1 MDDRTRRRE
10 RLHRLI
16 DLALAAK
23 RASKAGLAGY
33 FARDRRHLYPDTDN
47 PKLDLLVALSD
58 ALEWP
63 LEAVVD
69 FIWRGTEDVERVP
82 EGADYATL
90 DEQAVAAHHRGD
102 FPTMVSLSRCMF
114 QVAKTPAQRARA
126 CRLEG
131 AGWGSQGR
139 FSRAM
144 AAFRRGCY
152 VAGVPTPERISLE
165 LNIANAYCGLWNLAS
180 ARGMA
185 DVVVDHYEK
194 YPPRSRT
201 EAVAQAFALC
211 VRGNSL
217 RRMLA
222 LRPTNADDIVARAR
236 HDLVAAERMYG
247 ELYARYGSEQ
257 HAAIANTCRG
267 TVFELDVE
275 LGRRGAEEAIDQ
287 IIASLPSN
295 GTRPSGT
302 TADWYE
308 SYGWWCD
315 AGASIALRHL
325 SGELQQHYLA
335 VFSDKL
341 LDIGCYLGNWQL
353 IERALSI
360 EYGLAPWLPSSGD
373 PEAPAVLD
381 SEDVRLLVG
390 AMGRFPHLRERALRL
405 LSNAQMVILRTVNGW
420 SGPRSSVTPVRFPP
434 RRPFR
439 YMGRA

>member
-131 AGWGSQGR
+131 VGWANQGR
-139 FSRAM
+139 FGRAM
-144 AAFRRGCY
+144 AAFRRGRY
-152 VAGVPTPERISLE
+152 EPGVATAEQLALE
-165 LNIANAYCGLWNLAS
+165 VNIANAYYTLWDLAS
-180 ARGMA
+180 ARGVA
-185 DVVVDHYEK
+185 HVVVDHFDKQK

-201 EAVAQAFALC
+201 DMASRAFALY

-222 LRPTNADDIVARAR
+222 LRPTNAHDIVANAR
-236 HDLVAAERMYG
+236 RDLVAAERAYS
-247 ELYARYGSEQ
+247 ELFARYDFDQ

-267 TVFELDVE
+267 GMLELDVE
-275 LGRRGAEEAIDQ
+275 LGRRSAREAIDQ
-287 IIASLPSN
+287 ILAALPRN
-295 GTRPSGT
+295 GLQPPGCS
-302 TADWYE
+302 ADWLE

-315 AGASIALRHL
+315 AGANIALRHL
-325 SGELQQHYLA
+325 SGELQERYLA
-335 VFSDKL
+335 ILCEKL
-341 LDIGCYLGNWQL
+341 LEIGCRLGNWHL
-353 IERALSI
+353 IERAVSI
-360 EYGLAPWLPSSGD
+360 EYGLVSSPSGAAD
-373 PEAPAVLD
+373 RQLAAVLD
-381 SEDVRLLVG
+381 TEDLRLLVG
-390 AMGRFPHLRERALRL
+390 VLGRFPHVRERALHL
-405 LSNAQMVILRTVNGW
+405 VSDGV
-420 SGPRSSVTPVRFPP
+420 VTTSP
-434 RRPFR
+434 RRESWNSR
-439 YMGRA
+439 RWSVAGARLSLRRAFQ